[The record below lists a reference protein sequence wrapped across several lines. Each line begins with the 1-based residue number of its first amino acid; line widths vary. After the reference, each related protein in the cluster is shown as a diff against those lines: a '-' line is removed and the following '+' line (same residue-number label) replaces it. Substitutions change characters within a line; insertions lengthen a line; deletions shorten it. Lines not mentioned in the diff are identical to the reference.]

1 MAERWRPSIWIVA
14 ALLALAGVVI
24 ALLAG
29 AGILDQGQA
38 KAAKSSPSVTGG
50 EASTQPDLPLDL
62 ANAVARAQLAGT
74 DYIVAP
80 RARSAAPGTLCFAV
94 VESEG
99 YTYGC
104 GDGSNL
110 QTRGGL
116 FAEFAPESDVRVW
129 GFVPAGLTTVSAA
142 GETVATV
149 SERFF
154 SASIPVGTEMLTV
167 TGPEGTLNLN
177 VPPRPL
183 D

>member
-1 MAERWRPSIWIVA
+1 MAERWRPSVWIVA
-14 ALLALAGVVI
+14 SLLALAGVAI

-38 KAAKSSPSVTGG
+38 KAAKSSATTTGG
-50 EASTQPDLPLDL
+50 EASAQPDLPLDL
-62 ANAVARAQLAGT
+62 ANAVARAELAGT

-80 RARSAAPGTLCFAV
+80 RAGAAAPGTLCFAV
-94 VESEG
+94 VEREG

-104 GDGSNL
+104 GDGSHL

-129 GFVPAGLTTVSAA
+129 GFVPTGLTTVSAE
-142 GETVATV
+142 GRTVATV

-154 SASIPVGTEMLTV
+154 SASVPVGTGALTV
-167 TGPEGTLNLN
+167 TGPEGSLTLD